1 MLEIE
6 GVALRLGDFRL
17 STDARVKRGERLAV
31 LGASGSGKST
41 LLSLL
46 AGFVAPER
54 GRITWEGRDITASA
68 PAERPMSILFQDG
81 NLFPHLT
88 VAQNVGLALR
98 SDLRLTATEDARV
111 ARTLDRVGLS
121 GMGAR
126 RPADLSGGQ
135 QGRAALA
142 RLLLQE
148 RPVALL
154 DEPLAALDP
163 GLRTEMLRLLVSL
176 WEARGLT
183 YVMATHD
190 LRDAER
196 LCDRV
201 WLLEAGRVVLDRP
214 VAGLR
219 EDPPEV
225 LRDWF

>member
-1 MLEIE
+1 MLALEGIE
-6 GVALRLGDFRL
+6 VRLGEFAL
-17 STDARVKRGERLAV
+17 ALDAEIARGERVAV

-46 AGFVAPER
+46 AGFLMPEA
-54 GRITWEGRDITASA
+54 GRITWEGRDITGLA

-88 VAQNVGLALR
+88 VAQNVALAR
-98 SDLRLTATEDARV
+98 RTDLRLSAEEAARIEE
-111 ARTLDRVGLS
+111 TLAQVGLG
-121 GMGAR
+121 GMGGR
-126 RPADLSGGQ
+126 RPGDLSGGQ

-142 RLLLQE
+142 RILLQD

-163 GLRTEMLRLLVSL
+163 GLRVEMLRLLTKL
-176 WEARGLT
+176 WEARDLT
-183 YVMATHD
+183 YVMACHD

-201 WLLEAGRVVLDRP
+201 WLLDAGRVVLDRP

-219 EDPPEV
+219 EAAPEM
-225 LRDWF
+225 LRDWL